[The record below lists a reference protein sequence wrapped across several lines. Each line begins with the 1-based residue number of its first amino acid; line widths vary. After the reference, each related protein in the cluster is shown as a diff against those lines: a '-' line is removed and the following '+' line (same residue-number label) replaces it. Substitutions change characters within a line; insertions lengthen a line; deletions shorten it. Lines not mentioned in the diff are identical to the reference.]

1 MNQKA
6 YMPRNMAVTLLELL
20 IVVLIVGLLAT
31 VATGIYTDEAD
42 RARVAATKALINNLE
57 IQITRYNVD
66 TGLLPP
72 SGSGTI
78 FPAVEP
84 FDASQNQTRRDGSGY
99 LHQALMHSNS
109 GSSSAPSPTTWRG
122 PYINLQADQLAH
134 TSEGVNLQPGESDI
148 LDAWGSPLIYIKSDD
163 YAILAGDFAGATH
176 LFSATAPAG
185 ANPNLPAPN
194 PSVTYGETYY
204 NPQSYQIIS
213 FGKNRLSF
221 GIVNGVN
228 YNGAEADD
236 VTNFGF

>member
-1 MNQKA
+1 MRYKT
-6 YMPRNMAVTLLELL
+6 YTPRTLAVTLLELL

-72 SGSGTI
+72 SGSGAT

-84 FDASQNQTRRDGSGY
+84 FTTAETRRDGSGF

-109 GSSSAPSPTTWRG
+109 GNTNSPSPTTWRG
-122 PYINLQADQLAH
+122 PYINLQVDQLV
-134 TSEGVNLQPGESDI
+134 TSTQPGQSDI
-148 LDAWGSPLIYIKSDD
+148 VDAWGQPLVYIKSAD
-163 YAILAGDFAGATH
+163 YGIVSGDFSGGTQIFAG
-176 LFSATAPAG
+176 LAPTN
-185 ANPNLPAPN
+185 ANTNLPAPN
-194 PSVTYGETYY
+194 PLATLGETYY

-213 FGKNRLSF
+213 FGKNRISLGSSD
-221 GIVNGVN
+221 GVN
-228 YNGAEADD
+228 YNGAETDD
-236 VTNFGF
+236 VTNFGY